1 MPTDRTRN
9 VSPTAELNALL
20 RAQAAS
26 GRHRNAG
33 KAVRAGLRPLLLQQ
47 QRDRRKGGAPAPN
60 PSHAR

>member
-9 VSPTAELNALL
+9 ASSTAELNAFI

-33 KAVRAGLRPLLLQQ
+33 KSVRAGLRLLQKQQ